1 MKRNATPQANF
12 APLWQTGAAGYT
24 PQSAAQEFARTYWD
38 RPRKVIWKDNT
49 FQVEDGV
56 RTYRVVYRER
66 TAELP
71 ALYLIGVDAQ

>member
-1 MKRNATPQANF
+1 MKKKPTNKNTF
-12 APLWQTGAAGYT
+12 TPLWQTGADGYT
-24 PQSAAQEFARTYWD
+24 PQSAAQEFVRTYWD
-38 RPRKVIWKDNT
+38 KPRNLIWLGNNT

-71 ALYLIGVDAQ
+71 ALYLIGPTQ